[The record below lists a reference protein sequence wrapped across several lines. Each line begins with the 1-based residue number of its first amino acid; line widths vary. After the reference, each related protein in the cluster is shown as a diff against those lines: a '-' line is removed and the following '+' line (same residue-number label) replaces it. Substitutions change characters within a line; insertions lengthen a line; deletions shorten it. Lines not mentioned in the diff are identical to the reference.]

1 MASGAHKKISVQAI
15 LLDLDGTLLHTAP
28 EIAAAANKM
37 LLALARPSLD
47 PLQIQGFI
55 GEGAQMLIKRCLS
68 AHATAE
74 PDAAALAEAQALFL
88 KFYAENASQSQP
100 YPGVLDGLK
109 AMQKAGYS
117 LACVTN
123 KPASFTGPL
132 LQASQLNAYFSVVVS
147 GDSLTK
153 KKPDPAQ
160 LLYVCEQ
167 FNIAPEQA
175 LMVGDSISDVTAAR
189 AAGCYVFTVPY
200 GYNHGLAL
208 QSDACIAQLGDA
220 LNLLH

>member
-1 MASGAHKKISVQAI
+1 MQAI

-37 LLALARPSLD
+37 LLALGRPSLD
-47 PLQIQGFI
+47 PLQIQGYI
-55 GEGAQMLIKRCLS
+55 GEGAHMLIQRCLT
-68 AHATAE
+68 AHAQA
-74 PDAAALAEAQALFL
+74 DAAALETAQALFL
-88 KFYAENASQSQP
+88 KFYAEISSHSQP
-100 YPGVLDGLK
+100 YPGVVAGLE

-132 LQASQLNAYFSVVVS
+132 LQASQLHAYFSVVVS
-147 GDSLTK
+147 GDSLSK

-167 FNIAPEQA
+167 FNIKPEQA
-175 LMVGDSISDVTAAR
+175 LMVGDSISDVRAAR

>member
-1 MASGAHKKISVQAI
+1 
-15 LLDLDGTLLHTAP
+15 
-28 EIAAAANKM
+28 M

-55 GEGAQMLIKRCLS
+55 GEGAQILIKRCLS
-68 AHATAE
+68 AHATVE

-100 YPGVLDGLK
+100 YSGVLDGLK
-109 AMQKAGYS
+109 AMQKAGYK

-123 KPASFTGPL
+123 KPTSFTGPL
-132 LQASQLNAYFSVVVS
+132 LQTCQLQDYFAVVVS

>member
-1 MASGAHKKISVQAI
+1 MASGAQKKISVQAI

-74 PDAAALAEAQALFL
+74 PDVAALAEAQALFL

-100 YPGVLDGLK
+100 YPGVVAGLE
-109 AMQKAGYS
+109 AMRNAGYK